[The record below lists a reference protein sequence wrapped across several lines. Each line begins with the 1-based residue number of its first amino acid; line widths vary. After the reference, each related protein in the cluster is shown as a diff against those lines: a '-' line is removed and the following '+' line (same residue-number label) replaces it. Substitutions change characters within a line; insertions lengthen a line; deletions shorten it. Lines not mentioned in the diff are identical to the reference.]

1 MSADEGA
8 SGLPVRPDGK
18 EYWSTP
24 PPRYPSL
31 PNRQPLT
38 AFTFYMRT
46 LSTLTLLAA
55 ATAALHAAGFTDIHP
70 AANPNASTYTQGVS
84 SDGLVSVGRSNIG
97 GAKAYKIIGTTY
109 SELIGLSPIGDSEA
123 LAASSTGSLIVGTSV
138 DLNASEQ
145 AVFWTGTTATQL
157 DSILTPL
164 FLLSSARGVSANGG
178 TIVGSGLGS
187 TSGVYEAFYFK
198 NATLTSLAG
207 AFSGAPYSNWA
218 AVYSFANG
226 VSADG
231 DLVVGTVADSD
242 LSAPQNYALGFVYK
256 ISTSTLTTVDAA
268 ANVPA
273 FANAFLSLTQLT
285 AISGD
290 GALAVGM
297 AFLNASL
304 SDAQAFKH
312 TLAGAGSTTALGTL
326 GNSSSWSIARAIN
339 HDGSVIVG
347 QSQNSSGQ
355 SEAFVHQS
363 GAMTGLGFLGTGDES
378 DATGVSADGTV
389 IVGYSRITSGGAAR
403 HAFVYANQTMLDA
416 DEWLRSLNGPGSLL
430 AMTTSLNQLPL
441 EGAHHRPLMSY
452 DDMGKQSQ
460 VWATGDFGTSTR
472 QSDRRLASG
481 EVGVSQTYGDFV
493 LGIAAGH
500 ASLNQDLLFGGSASI
515 SGNYLLFE
523 ADTRLADKESIVS
536 LVLVRGDYDADATR
550 GYVTGS
556 GNDTSTGS
564 TGLKT
569 SSARLR
575 YDGPAQPFVGGL
587 SATPFASFT
596 VTRTTAD
603 AYAETGG
610 SFPASFG
617 AQAHTAQEGR
627 LGLTAKYV
635 ASPSTTLLF
644 TAEWIHRFDDAG
656 SGLTATNATLG
667 TLTAAGIAPTADQA
681 RFGFEVDHRLS
692 ADTLLNF
699 SVHAAA
705 TGPSSD
711 VSTALSLRRA
721 F

>member
-1 MSADEGA
+1 MH
-8 SGLPVRPDGK
+8 
-18 EYWSTP
+18 
-24 PPRYPSL
+24 
-31 PNRQPLT
+31 
-38 AFTFYMRT
+38 T

-55 ATAALHAAGFTDIHP
+55 ATVALHAAGFTDIHP
-70 AANPNASTYTQGVS
+70 AASPSNSTWTNGVS

-97 GAKAYKIIGTTY
+97 GGAKAYKIVGGTYTQ
-109 SELIGLSPIGDSEA
+109 LNNLSGGSGSWA
-123 LAASSTGSLIVGTSV
+123 TAASSTGSLIVGTSY
-138 DLNASEQ
+138 DSSGAEQ
-145 AVFWTGTTATQL
+145 AVSWTGTTPTQL
-157 DSILTPL
+157 DSTLTPL

-178 TIVGSGLGS
+178 TIVGNGFGS
-187 TSGVYEAFYFK
+187 TSGVYEAFYFQS
-198 NATLTSLAG
+198 ATLTSLSG
-207 AFSGAPYSNWA
+207 AFVGAPFSTWSL
-218 AVYSFANG
+218 VYSFANG

-231 DLVVGTVADSD
+231 NLVVGTVADSD
-242 LSAPQNYALGFVYK
+242 LSSAPNYALGFIYK

-273 FANAFLSLTQLT
+273 FASAALSLTQLT

-290 GALAVGM
+290 GAVAVGM
-297 AFLNASL
+297 AFLNVSL

-312 TLAGAGSTTALGTL
+312 TLAGAGSTTALGNL
-326 GNSSSWSIARAIN
+326 GGWSIARAIS

-363 GAMTGLGFLGTGDES
+363 GVMTGLGFLGTGDES

-389 IVGYSRITSGGAAR
+389 IVGYSRITSGGAFR

-416 DEWLRSLNGPGSLL
+416 DEWLRSLNGPSSLL
-430 AMTTSLNQLPL
+430 AMTTSLNSQPL

-452 DDMGKQSQ
+452 DNMGKQSQ
-460 VWATGDFGTSTR
+460 AWATGDFGTSSR
-472 QSDRRLASG
+472 QSDRHMTSG
-481 EVGVSQTYGDFV
+481 EIGVSQTYGDFV
-493 LGIAAGH
+493 LGVAAGH
-500 ASLNQDLLFGGSASI
+500 ASLNQDLLFGGSAHV
-515 SGNYLLFE
+515 SGNYLLAE
-523 ADTRLADKESIVS
+523 ADYRLADKESIVS
-536 LVLVRGDYDADATR
+536 LVLVHGNYDADTTR

-556 GNDTSTGS
+556 GTDTSRGS

-575 YDGPAQPFVGGL
+575 LDGPAQKFISAV
-587 SATPFASFT
+587 SATPFISYTA
-596 VTRTTAD
+596 TRTTAD

-617 AQAHTAQEGR
+617 AQEQSAQEGR
-627 LGLTAKYV
+627 VGVTAKYV

-656 SGLTATNATLG
+656 EGLTATSSTMG
-667 TLTAAGIAPTADQA
+667 TLTAAGIAPSADQA
-681 RFGFEVDHRLS
+681 RFGFDIDHKLS

-699 SVHAAA
+699 SVHAAGI
-705 TGPSSD
+705 GPSSD
-711 VSTALSLRRA
+711 VSAALSIRRA